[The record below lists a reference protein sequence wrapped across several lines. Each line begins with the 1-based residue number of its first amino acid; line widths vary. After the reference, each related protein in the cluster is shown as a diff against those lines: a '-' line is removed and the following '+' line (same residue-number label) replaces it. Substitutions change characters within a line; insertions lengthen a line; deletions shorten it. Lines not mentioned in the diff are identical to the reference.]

1 MFQDDPKVLFF
12 VCVSVYVFIRVS
24 LYPQQG
30 CVVREKEKKR
40 KRERDLSGWEGAR
53 EGRMDVF
60 DG

>member
-1 MFQDDPKVLFF
+1 MCMRVR

-30 CVVREKEKKR
+30 CVQREKEQG
-40 KRERDLSGWEGAR
+40 RERESDLGGWGGAR
-53 EGRMDVF
+53 QGRMDVF